1 MPLFFYSIRGWD
13 VMVIPMTN
21 VSTNNKTVGDD
32 KLEKDKGSNNC
43 NVICFPVVLAR
54 FVT

>member
-1 MPLFFYSIRGWD
+1 MVVPVSD
-13 VMVIPMTN
+13 VA
-21 VSTNNKTVGDD
+21 TNNKTVGDY